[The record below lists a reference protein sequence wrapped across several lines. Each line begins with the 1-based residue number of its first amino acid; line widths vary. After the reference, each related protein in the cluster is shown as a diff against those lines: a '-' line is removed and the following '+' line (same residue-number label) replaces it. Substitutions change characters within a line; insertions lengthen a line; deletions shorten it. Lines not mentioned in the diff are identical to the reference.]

1 MDSAERTFRSELAF
15 WQLLTASTLLLLIAR
30 TGRRLSDSDA
40 IAILMERRGIMYD
53 PLVVDTFVAVKDELS
68 DSITGSVEAAG
79 NIEGLVKPMPTMSP
93 APETLPPARV
103 AGNQLEARHAI
114 RTVLTAIESEL
125 RTTLAVVYLKERALD
140 EIVVFD
146 AIGFHSE
153 ELVGTVLPLGDR
165 VSGWVAA
172 NSRAI
177 INTDAKL
184 EFPTWP
190 GLTDESTCAVLPIR
204 TSTET
209 FGVLLVNRPFSR
221 PFGTDEVK
229 FLETI
234 CLKFDETPLRDLINR
249 ASAQGPQ
256 HHSTRQSVH

>member
-1 MDSAERTFRSELAF
+1 VVDCFDA
-15 WQLLTASTLLLLIAR
+15 LTSDR
-30 TGRRLSDSDA
+30 PYRRKLSDSDA
-40 IAILMERRGIMYD
+40 VAILMERRGVMYD

-68 DSITGSVEAAG
+68 DSITGGVEVTA
-79 NIEGLVKPMPTMSP
+79 NIEGLVKPIPTMSA
-93 APETLPPARV
+93 APEALPPARV

-125 RTTLAVVYLKERALD
+125 KTSLALVYLKERALD
-140 EIVVFD
+140 EIVAFD

-153 ELVGTVLPLGDR
+153 ELVGTILPLGDR

-190 GLTDESTCAVLPIR
+190 GLIEDSVCAVLPIR

-209 FGVLLVNRPFSR
+209 FGVLLVNRNFSR
-221 PFGTDEVK
+221 PFETDEVK

-234 CLKFDETPLRDLINR
+234 CMKFDEAPLRDLINR
-249 ASAQGPQ
+249 ASAMGPQ